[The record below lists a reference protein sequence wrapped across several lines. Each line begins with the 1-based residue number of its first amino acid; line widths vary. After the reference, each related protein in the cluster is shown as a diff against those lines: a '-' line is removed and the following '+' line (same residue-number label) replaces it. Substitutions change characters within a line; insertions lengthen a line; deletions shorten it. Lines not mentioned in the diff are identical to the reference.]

1 MIGLKIVLMTKREES
16 FLQRINTKQ
25 PEAFRELFSEF
36 YNSLVL
42 FAMGFVEQ
50 QDVAEDIVQEVF
62 VSFWMNKKRTVF
74 SGSVRSYLF
83 GAVAKAASKFATRR
97 GRVMFDDVE
106 KYVDQF
112 LEELGEYD
120 EDEFACL
127 RDKVYARVEALPER
141 TKEIFKAV
149 VLNNLTYQQV
159 GERFGITVNTVKTL
173 YYRALKQL
181 KEELGGNALV
191 LFFIILR

>member
-1 MIGLKIVLMTKREES
+1 M
-16 FLQRINTKQ
+16 
-25 PEAFRELFSEF
+25 
-36 YNSLVL
+36 
-42 FAMGFVEQ
+42 
-50 QDVAEDIVQEVF
+50 
-62 VSFWMNKKRTVF
+62 
-74 SGSVRSYLF
+74 
-83 GAVAKAASKFATRR
+83 
-97 GRVMFDDVE
+97 
-106 KYVDQF
+106 
-112 LEELGEYD
+112 
-120 EDEFACL
+120 

>member
-1 MIGLKIVLMTKREES
+1 MVYSESEIVHAV
-16 FLQRINTKQ
+16 
-25 PEAFRELFSEF
+25 EAGKE
-36 YNSLVL
+36 NSLNML
-42 FAMGFVEQ
+42 FDNYYRALCVYAIPFVSDAD
-50 QDVAEDIVQEVF
+50 DVEDIVQEVF

-127 RDKVYARVEALPER
+127 RDKVYARVEPLPER

-149 VLNNLTYQQV
+149 VMNNLTYQQV
-159 GERFGITVNTVKTL
+159 GERFGITVNTVKTM

>member
-1 MIGLKIVLMTKREES
+1 
-16 FLQRINTKQ
+16 
-25 PEAFRELFSEF
+25 
-36 YNSLVL
+36 
-42 FAMGFVEQ
+42 
-50 QDVAEDIVQEVF
+50 
-62 VSFWMNKKRTVF
+62 
-74 SGSVRSYLF
+74 
-83 GAVAKAASKFATRR
+83 
-97 GRVMFDDVE
+97 MFDDVE

-181 KEELGGNALV
+181 KEELGWKRFGVVFYYSAINFYTFILLK
-191 LFFIILR
+191 LFFLQFFLKKLSSLFQSSGI

>member
-1 MIGLKIVLMTKREES
+1 MVYSESEIVHELEAGNEVCLNMLFNNYYRA
-16 FLQRINTKQ
+16 LCVY
-25 PEAFRELFSEF
+25 AFR
-36 YNSLVL
+36 
-42 FAMGFVEQ
+42 FVSDAD
-50 QDVAEDIVQEVF
+50 DVEDIVQEVF
-62 VSFWMNKKRTVF
+62 VSFWMNKKRTAF

-97 GRVMFDDVE
+97 GKIKFDDVE

-120 EDEFACL
+120 ENEFARL
-127 RDKVYARVEALPER
+127 RDKVYARVEALPEK

-149 VLNNLTYQQV
+149 VLDNMTYQQV
-159 GERFGITVNTVKTL
+159 GDRFGITVNTVKTM

>member
-1 MIGLKIVLMTKREES
+1 MVVKMNGTEQDFVH
-16 FLQRINTKQ
+16 RINVKD
-25 PEAFRELFSEF
+25 EAAFHDLFTRFRN
-36 YNSLVL
+36 YLVL
-42 FAMGFVEQ
+42 FAMRRVEQ
-50 QDVAEDIVQEVF
+50 LDVAEDIVQEVF

-74 SGSVRSYLF
+74 SGSIRSYLF

-97 GRVMFDDVE
+97 GKIKFDDVE

-120 EDEFACL
+120 ENEFARL
-127 RDKVYARVEALPER
+127 RDKVYARVEALPGK

-149 VLNNLTYQQV
+149 VLDNMTYQQV
-159 GERFGITVNTVKTL
+159 GERFGITVNTVKTM

-191 LFFIILR
+191 LFFIIRR

>member
-1 MIGLKIVLMTKREES
+1 
-16 FLQRINTKQ
+16 
-25 PEAFRELFSEF
+25 
-36 YNSLVL
+36 
-42 FAMGFVEQ
+42 
-50 QDVAEDIVQEVF
+50 
-62 VSFWMNKKRTVF
+62 
-74 SGSVRSYLF
+74 
-83 GAVAKAASKFATRR
+83 
-97 GRVMFDDVE
+97 MFDDVE

-120 EDEFACL
+120 ENEFARL

>member
-1 MIGLKIVLMTKREES
+1 MVYSESEIVHELEAGNEVCLNMLFDNYYRS
-16 FLQRINTKQ
+16 LCVY
-25 PEAFRELFSEF
+25 AFR
-36 YNSLVL
+36 
-42 FAMGFVEQ
+42 FVSDGD
-50 QDVAEDIVQEVF
+50 DVEDIVQEVF
-62 VSFWMNKKRTVF
+62 VSFWMNKKRT
-74 SGSVRSYLF
+74 RSYLF

-97 GRVMFDDVE
+97 GKIKFDDVE

-120 EDEFACL
+120 ENEFARL
-127 RDKVYARVEALPER
+127 RDKVYARVEALPGK

-149 VLNNLTYQQV
+149 VLDNMTYQQV
-159 GERFGITVNTVKTL
+159 GERFGITVNTVKTM

-191 LFFIILR
+191 LFFIIRR

>member
-1 MIGLKIVLMTKREES
+1 M
-16 FLQRINTKQ
+16 
-25 PEAFRELFSEF
+25 
-36 YNSLVL
+36 
-42 FAMGFVEQ
+42 
-50 QDVAEDIVQEVF
+50 
-62 VSFWMNKKRTVF
+62 
-74 SGSVRSYLF
+74 
-83 GAVAKAASKFATRR
+83 
-97 GRVMFDDVE
+97 
-106 KYVDQF
+106 
-112 LEELGEYD
+112 
-120 EDEFACL
+120 
-127 RDKVYARVEALPER
+127 EALPER